1 MKRALLVAVLA
12 LSACPPSTATPRVM
26 PSVKDSLAD
35 GPAKCL
41 LVFLPGIG
49 NHAKDF
55 ETQGFLESLRK
66 KNLSVD
72 VVAADATFGY
82 YIKGLLIDR
91 LHEDVVQPAK
101 QQGHYEHTW
110 LVGISLGGMGAIR
123 YASKHAEEIDGAL
136 LIAPYLG
143 DPRITR
149 DIRNSGGLAKWE
161 PLDLAAAPTPQEA
174 ELRDMWRWLQS
185 ATKPEANA
193 PLLSVSY
200 GTEDKFAPQAELIA
214 DALPRERVMT
224 MKGTHQ
230 WATWLPLFQAFL
242 SDSEFTRACG
252 R

>member
-1 MKRALLVAVLA
+1 
-12 LSACPPSTATPRVM
+12 M
-26 PSVKDSLAD
+26 PSVKDSLSD

-49 NHAKDF
+49 NSAKDF
-55 ETQGFLESLRK
+55 QTYGFVESLRK

-91 LHEDVVQPAK
+91 LDEDVVQPAK

-110 LVGISLGGMGAIR
+110 LVGISLGGMGAAR
-123 YASKHAEEIDGAL
+123 YASKHPDEIDGAL
-136 LIAPYLG
+136 LIAPFLG
-143 DPRITR
+143 DPRLTR
-149 DIRNSGGLAKWE
+149 DIRNSGGLQKWE
-161 PLDLAAAPTPQEA
+161 PLDPATAPSPQEA

-185 ATKPEANA
+185 ATKPGAKA
-193 PLLSVSY
+193 PLLYVSH
-200 GTEDKFAPQAELIA
+200 GTEDRFAPYAEVLTEV
-214 DALPRERVMT
+214 LPREQVMT
-224 MKGTHQ
+224 MKGTHH
-230 WATWLPLFQAFL
+230 WDTWLPLFQAFL